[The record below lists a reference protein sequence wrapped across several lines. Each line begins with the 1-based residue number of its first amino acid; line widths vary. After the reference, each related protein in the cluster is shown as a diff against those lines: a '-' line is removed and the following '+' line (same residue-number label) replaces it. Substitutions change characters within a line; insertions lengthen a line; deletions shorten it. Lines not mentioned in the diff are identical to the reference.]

1 MIDKKENARPTVGA
15 AGQAERESHWASGNS
30 RDDSNTWNG
39 PISSLLM
46 RGQENAIPLR
56 QIVKLT
62 GINGRV
68 VRGMISEE
76 RLNGTPILSD
86 NATGYYLPAIDEE
99 KERFI
104 RSMKHRAGE
113 ILRVVEAVEKME
125 WQENVEGWNG

>member
-1 MIDKKENARPTVGA
+1 MHDGKRNACPAGGT

-30 RDDSNTWNG
+30 HNDCTTWNG
-39 PISSLLM
+39 PISRLLM
-46 RGQENAIPLR
+46 CGQENAIPLR
-56 QIVKLT
+56 QIVNLT

-86 NATGYYLPAIDEE
+86 NATGYYLSASEDE
-99 KERFI
+99 KARFI

-113 ILRVVEAVEKME
+113 IMRVAKSIERAK
-125 WQENVEGWNG
+125 G

>member
-1 MIDKKENARPTVGA
+1 MSAKENARPTVGA

-76 RLNGTPILSD
+76 RLNGTPILSY
-86 NATGYYLPAIDEE
+86 NATGYYLPASEDE
-99 KERFI
+99 KVRFI
-104 RSMKHRAGE
+104 RSMKHRAKE
-113 ILRVVEAVEKME
+113 IERAAEAIEKTME
-125 WQENVEGWNG
+125 A